1 MKVWYDFFVSPFAIL
16 IISTHYSFPA
26 VNNRHHDEFDDLG
39 PIHPD
44 CLCTCHW
51 KPYPGRYGALLGV
64 CWGFTLLIGS
74 RRWGNF
80 DPFEYIAL
88 LVGAGD

>member
-26 VNNRHHDEFDDLG
+26 VNNRRHDEFDYVG

-44 CLCTCHW
+44 CVCTSHW
-51 KPYPGRYGALLGV
+51 KPPPREIWGIAGGLLGLYPV
-64 CWGFTLLIGS
+64 NWPEEMGKF
-74 RRWGNF
+74 
-80 DPFEYIAL
+80 
-88 LVGAGD
+88 